1 MIAEHPF
8 VSAQWKPTTPIHTT
22 PKRTHACAVKTHT
35 HRADQIHKGWRT
47 NRWTDERL
55 AVCFR
60 QTDGQRLTL
69 LAHFLKDSP
78 VHDITTCNHDHQ
90 PLSASPLQPA
100 GRPLFL

>member
-1 MIAEHPF
+1 MRRKNA
-8 VSAQWKPTTPIHTT
+8 HTQI
-22 PKRTHACAVKTHT
+22 RSHT
-35 HRADQIHKGWRT
+35 QGLAD

-55 AVCFR
+55 AVGFR
-60 QTDGQRLTL
+60 QTDRQKLTL